1 MRNNFRLQGGNG
13 AWLAGLASFAG
24 LALLS
29 GGCNLSRSSGS
40 QDTPSDPASPPPEP
54 ARLIGPAPQF
64 GAGQSLATPPP
75 PISGGTLTV
84 AGDGV
89 TAFAADPDRDRV
101 YVIDIPSR
109 TVLRTYQ
116 LQPHDEPGR
125 VAVDAKGRAYVAL
138 RSGAALFTIDRAAD
152 TTERRAA
159 CVAPRGVAYD
169 ASSDTVVLV
178 CADGTLLRFPTGT
191 GAATMRVTLPRDL
204 RDVIVHKD
212 GSMSVSTFRIPSIL
226 RVGAGGG
233 LEDKIDLTEQ
243 ADPSTT
249 PHLLWRMVPVDLGD
263 GEERVL
269 AAAQKARQQPVP
281 VSAGGYGGSGF
292 DACPPGIVSGQMQV
306 IGTGPQI
313 RSATTQ
319 LMPQVTLPVDITSDG
334 KTAVILGAGNSHS
347 PGAPQIF
354 MQSLASMPPSFET
367 TSSPNCGISKVAV
380 TPGQPIA
387 IAFDGA
393 GELLVQSREPAALY
407 IMTPDRTHVWKTIT
421 LATDTREDTGHAVFH
436 ANTGTGVA
444 CASCHAEG
452 GDDAHVWQFDGL
464 GARRTPVLRGTTANT
479 EPYHWDG
486 SQKDMT
492 DIVTHVF
499 EGRMSGPKLEADQV
513 SALKQWI
520 NALPAPP
527 PIRGMDAAATRGQA
541 LFTTQGC
548 SGCHSGPMLTS
559 NQTVD
564 VGTGAAF
571 QVPSLKGVGWR
582 APFLHDGCATTLAE
596 RFGPCGGG
604 QHGDTANLSPGNKT
618 DLIAFLETL

>member
-1 MRNNFRLQGGNG
+1 MRKIQGVSS
-13 AWLAGLASFAG
+13 AWLVGL
-24 LALLS
+24 LALAA
-29 GGCNLSRSSGS
+29 GCNLSRSSGS
-40 QDTPSDPASPPPEP
+40 QDVPTDPAGPPPGP
-54 ARLIGPAPQF
+54 AHLIGPAPSF
-64 GAGQSLATPPP
+64 GPGVTLATPPP

-84 AGDGV
+84 ASDGV

-101 YVIDIPSR
+101 YVVDIPNR
-109 TVLRTYQ
+109 AVIRTYK
-116 LQPHDEPGR
+116 LNAHDEPGR
-125 VAVDAKGRAYVAL
+125 IAVDQKGRAYVAL
-138 RSGAALFTIDRAAD
+138 RGGDALLTIDRDAD

-169 ASSDTVVLV
+169 ASTDSVVLA
-178 CADGTLLRFPTGT
+178 CADGTLMRFPAGT
-191 GAATMRVTLPRDL
+191 GAATMRVTLTRDL

-212 GSMSVSTFRIPSIL
+212 GTMSVSTFRVPSIL

-233 LEDKIDLTEQ
+233 LQDKIDLVDQSDAE
-243 ADPSTT
+243 STA
-249 PHLLWRMVPVDLGD
+249 HLMWRMIPVDLGD
-263 GEERVL
+263 GEEHVL

-292 DACPPGIVSGQMQV
+292 EPCPPGIVAGQMAV
-306 IGTGPQI
+306 VGTGPQI

-319 LMPQVTLPVDITSDG
+319 LLPQVTLPVDVTTDG
-334 KTAVILGAGNSHS
+334 KTAVIVGAGNAHS

-354 MQSLASMPPSFET
+354 MQPLAAMPQPTET
-367 TSSPNCGISKVAV
+367 MQSPNCGVSRVAV

-387 IAFDGA
+387 VAFDGA

-407 IMTPDRTHVWKTIT
+407 IMTPDRTRVWKTIT
-421 LATDTREDTGHAVFH
+421 LATDTREDTGHAIFH
-436 ANTGTGVA
+436 SNTGAGVA

-452 GDDAHVWQFDGL
+452 GDDAHVWQFESL
-464 GARRTPVLRGTTANT
+464 GPRRTPVLRGTTKAT

-499 EGRMSGPKLEADQV
+499 EGRMSGPKLADDQIG
-513 SALKQWI
+513 ALKGWI

-527 PIRGMDAAATRGQA
+527 PLRGVDAAAMRGQA
-541 LFTTQGC
+541 LFASQGC
-548 SGCHSGPMLTS
+548 SGCHSGAMLTN
-559 NQTVD
+559 NQTVN

-582 APFLHDGCATTLAE
+582 APFLHDGCATTLID
-596 RFGPCGGG
+596 RFGPCGGN
-604 QHGDTANLSPGNKT
+604 QHGDTANLTDANKA
-618 DLIAFLETL
+618 DLTAFLETL